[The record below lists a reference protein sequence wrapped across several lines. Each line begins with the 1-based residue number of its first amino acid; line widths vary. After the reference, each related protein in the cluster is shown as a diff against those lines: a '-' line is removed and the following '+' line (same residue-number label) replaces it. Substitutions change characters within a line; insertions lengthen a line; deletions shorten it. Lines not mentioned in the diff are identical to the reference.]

1 MMKSHTVGFVALLE
15 PEEDCELDDTQ
26 EIIMEGSNEH
36 LVTWIK
42 WKMVQ
47 NITISLLFSG
57 ITLLLYLLGFESDEE
72 VPIPY

>member
-1 MMKSHTVGFVALLE
+1 MLLAIEMASRLFSSEEALALLE

-42 WKMVQ
+42 W
-47 NITISLLFSG
+47 
-57 ITLLLYLLGFESDEE
+57 
-72 VPIPY
+72 